1 MGLDLTKH
9 SAYIDKTPYE
19 IWQETEDVPIYNALA
34 IDDLTTVT
42 LGPWKRKG
50 VLGAFINLIGAGRS
64 CDSYACEIPAH
75 VLAAAQYL
83 APTFQRSRG

>member
-1 MGLDLTKH
+1 MSLDLTKH

-19 IWQETEDVPIYNALA
+19 VWQETEGVPIYNGLA

-50 VLGAFINLIGAGRS
+50 VFGAFIN
-64 CDSYACEIPAH
+64 
-75 VLAAAQYL
+75 
-83 APTFQRSRG
+83 